1 MTADKIPTQTESED
15 DIVLRTG
22 GEEIRV
28 NRAAAKQLAE
38 SMRNGPE
45 GTGIAAIFDA
55 MASLPGSEL
64 GPARELEPSGPDD
77 VPPLP
82 EDSTRTS
89 KT

>member
-1 MTADKIPTQTESED
+1 MTADIIPAQTEPED
-15 DIVLRTG
+15 DIVFNVG

-28 NRAAAKQLAE
+28 NRAAARALAD

-45 GTGIAAIFDA
+45 GAGISAIFDA

-64 GPARELEPSGPDD
+64 GPARELEPTGPDD

-82 EDSTRTS
+82 EDSAPTT
-89 KT
+89 KA